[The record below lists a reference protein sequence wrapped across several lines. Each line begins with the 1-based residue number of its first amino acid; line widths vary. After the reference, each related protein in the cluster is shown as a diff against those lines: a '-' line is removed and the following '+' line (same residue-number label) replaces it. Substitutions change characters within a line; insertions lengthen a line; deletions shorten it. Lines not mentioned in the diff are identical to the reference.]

1 MPFVCVGEALAHH
14 CLKMFYVSLTLFKS
28 WKGVKGSS
36 RERNVDIKREKE
48 RRGGGGVK
56 VMKRKIMSRCTT
68 VQADM

>member
-1 MPFVCVGEALAHH
+1 M
-14 CLKMFYVSLTLFKS
+14 
-28 WKGVKGSS
+28 GVKGSS